1 MCRMM
6 EEKEEII
13 LSKYWKLHISN
24 DIEIAKKSLEEDC
37 RAFLEASNPRDRFNH
52 LDSNFYSCILERIAG
67 SLGTNEDSIHKMK
80 SGFNSLEKFAIN
92 LGKFSWRKE
101 FHAIKLYTAFFKTKV
116 ELQLQDADAILSILE
131 SLGYTKS
138 EQDLELVSVREPS
151 IEQAKRVSFQ
161 LFLVQLELQV
171 IKEIMEEIMETS
183 PSIQIT
189 LKDIIKSRERT
200 LDKTSTRKYLSAKIA
215 KRRKLDAPVRGDLT
229 SNDDRDEMQDLEN
242 RTTLKPVEQAKA
254 TTHHSSKEDPDM
266 SHYNNKD
273 EEDVAIPAVS
283 KAVTMCANYKEG
295 SRQRRWMSD
304 THQLRELSEQE
315 LYGAPLIETRQPRP
329 NAHRNASLA
338 PFQTSHSH
346 RSANTFHSLTSNVPG
361 AHLPIRDPSSLYQ
374 VRTYLPP
381 DDPQGLKEG
390 VGGQA
395 FNRDSVVLR
404 THGKAP
410 RDQQGLMLS
419 PQDDEIRAMTTTRV
433 DIGKHRYQVLST
445 GAGPSRRSSVR
456 DHQQFA
462 GIKYS
467 HLSPA
472 KEIETVGNETSDEL
486 TQMPV
491 SVPRNVSLMET
502 NQLQNVSSDKDL
514 RGNVGVKI
522 KENPAVSDLNTD
534 LPHKLKLESDPCGE
548 QIRSN
553 QLSVNGGAAFFV
565 EKDRNSEGARND
577 PTNAA
582 KTSFL
587 RCNHCELEE
596 TQLICQNCLITICE
610 KCKGV
615 HTIDLCPKTK
625 GSHFFKDIK
634 DKSRRKN
641 ILDDSSLSDQKV
653 GGSQDEARKEWSCS
667 MCTYLNSP
675 ENKICVMCAKSRDFD
690 VIEESKPGSRLLNVC
705 KHCTLI
711 NDESLKVCV
720 ACHRTLER
728 KTKVTLV

>member
-1 MCRMM
+1 MM

-52 LDSNFYSCILERIAG
+52 LDSNFYPCILERIAG
-67 SLGTNEDSIHKMK
+67 SFGTNEDSIHKMK

-101 FHAIKLYTAFFKTKV
+101 FHTIKLYTAFFKTKV
-116 ELQLQDADAILSILE
+116 EQQLQDADAILSILE

-138 EQDLELVSVREPS
+138 AQDLELVAVREPS

-171 IKEIMEEIMETS
+171 IKEIMETF
-183 PSIQIT
+183 PSSKIT

-215 KRRKLDAPVRGDLT
+215 KRRKLDAPVRGDLA
-229 SNDDRDEMQDLEN
+229 SNDDSEEMQDLES
-242 RTTLKPVEQAKA
+242 RTTLKLVEQAKA
-254 TTHHSSKEDPDM
+254 SAHHSSKEDPDM

-273 EEDVAIPAVS
+273 EEDVDIHAVS
-283 KAVTMCANYKEG
+283 KALTMCANYKEG

-315 LYGAPLIETRQPRP
+315 LYGAPSIEPNVETQQPRP

-346 RSANTFHSLTSNVPG
+346 RSANTFHSLTPHVPG
-361 AHLPIRDPSSLYQ
+361 AHLPIRDPSALYQ
-374 VRTYLPP
+374 GRTYLPP

-390 VGGQA
+390 DGGRA
-395 FNRDSVVLR
+395 FNRDSIVLR

-419 PQDDEIRAMTTTRV
+419 PQEDKIPAMTTTRV
-433 DIGKHRYQVLST
+433 DMEKHRYQGLST
-445 GAGPSRRSSVR
+445 GASWPSRRSSVR

-472 KEIETVGNETSDEL
+472 NEIETVVNETSDEL

-502 NQLQNVSSDKDL
+502 NRLQNVSSDKDL
-514 RGNVGVKI
+514 RGNVGVNI
-522 KENPAVSDLNTD
+522 KEKPADSDLNTD
-534 LPHKLKLESDPCGE
+534 LPRKLKLESYTCGE

-553 QLSVNGGAAFFV
+553 QLSANGGAAFFV

-582 KTSFL
+582 ETSFS
-587 RCNHCELEE
+587 RCNHCELGEK
-596 TQLICQNCLITICE
+596 QLICLNCLISICE
-610 KCKGV
+610 ECKEV
-615 HTIDLCPKTK
+615 YTTDLCPKTK
-625 GSHFFKDIK
+625 GKHFFKDIK
-634 DKSRRKN
+634 DKSCRKN
-641 ILDDSSLSDQKV
+641 ILDDSSLSDQEV

-667 MCTYLNSP
+667 ICTYLNSP
-675 ENKICVMCAKSRDFD
+675 ENKICVMCARSRDFD
-690 VIEESKPGSRLLNVC
+690 VVEESKPDSRLLNVC

-711 NDESLKVCV
+711 NDESLKVCI
-720 ACHRTLER
+720 ACHKTLEK
-728 KTKVTLV
+728 KTKAETWV